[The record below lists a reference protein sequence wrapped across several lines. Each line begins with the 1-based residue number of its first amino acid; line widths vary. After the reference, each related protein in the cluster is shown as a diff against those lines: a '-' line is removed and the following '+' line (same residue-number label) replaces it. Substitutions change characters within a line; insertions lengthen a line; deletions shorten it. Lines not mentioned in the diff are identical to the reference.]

1 MDKITVIVTLYN
13 RLEYAR
19 NMILALLNQTKM
31 IDELIFA
38 DDGSKDDVKD
48 VIGDLIGR
56 CPFTIKKT
64 YQADLNFRA
73 ARSRNNGAREASGD
87 FLIFLDQ
94 DVIFSNDFIEKIYNA
109 RQKKKIICGRA
120 IFIEEHIKNSIQ
132 GEINKKGQLEF
143 DNLYDKYISKEEIED
158 IDKKFKKDILYKYLY
173 RMKLRGRGIKM
184 ASLIFA
190 VYKED
195 FIAINGF
202 DEKYVGWG
210 EEDDDFGNRFFKY
223 GGEVESIKYKRH
235 PIHMFHPSSP
245 SKKDLPNL
253 IYYKQRKKE
262 ISKTNYRAKYGYD
275 NILDKDEISI
285 EVIKEKI

>member
-1 MDKITVIVTLYN
+1 MEKITVIVTLYN

-48 VIGDLIGR
+48 VIGDLIER
-56 CPFTIKKT
+56 CSFTIKKT

-109 RQKKKIICGRA
+109 RQKKKMLCGRA
-120 IFIEEHIKNSIQ
+120 IFIEEGTKNSIQ
-132 GEINKKGQLEF
+132 DEITKKGQLDF
-143 DNLYDKYISKEEIED
+143 DNLYDKYISKEEIEEVE
-158 IDKKFKKDILYKYLY
+158 KKFKKDTLYKYLY
-173 RMKLRGRGIKM
+173 RMKLRSRGIKM

-190 VYKED
+190 VYRED

-223 GGEVESIKYKRH
+223 GGEVESIKYKKH

-253 IYYKQRKKE
+253 AYYKQRKKE
-262 ISKTNYRAKYGYD
+262 ISKTNYRTEYGYD

>member
-48 VIGDLIGR
+48 VIGDLIER

-94 DVIFSNDFIEKIYNA
+94 DVIFSNDFIEKIYNV
-109 RQKKKIICGRA
+109 RRKKKIICGRA
-120 IFIEEHIKNSIQ
+120 IFINENRKNSIQ
-132 GEINKKGQLEF
+132 LDIEKKKELNF
-143 DNLYDKYISKEEIED
+143 DSLYDKYITNREHKIMNSA
-158 IDKKFKKDILYKYLY
+158 FRKDILYKYLY
-173 RMKLRGRGIKM
+173 KIKLRSRGVKM

-190 VYKED
+190 IYKED

-223 GGEVESIKYKRH
+223 GGEVESIRYKRH
-235 PIHMFHPSSP
+235 PIHMYHPSSP

-262 ISKTNYRAKYGYD
+262 ISKRNYRAEYGYD
-275 NILDKDEISI
+275 NILDKDEISV
-285 EVIKEKI
+285 EVIKEKK

>member
-48 VIGDLIGR
+48 VIGDLIER

-158 IDKKFKKDILYKYLY
+158 IDKKFKKDTLYKYLY

-262 ISKTNYRAKYGYD
+262 ISKTNYRAEYGYD

>member
-48 VIGDLIGR
+48 VIGDLIER

-158 IDKKFKKDILYKYLY
+158 IDKKFKKDTLYKYLY

>member
-1 MDKITVIVTLYN
+1 MEKITVIVTLYN

-48 VIGDLIGR
+48 VIGDLIER

-73 ARSRNNGAREASGD
+73 ARSRNNGAREANGD

-120 IFIEEHIKNSIQ
+120 IFVEENIKNSIQ
-132 GEINKKGQLEF
+132 DEIIKNGQLNF
-143 DNLYDKYISKEEIED
+143 DDLYDRYITNEEHQLMNSA
-158 IDKKFKKDILYKYLY
+158 FRKDILYKYLY
-173 RMKLRGRGIKM
+173 KIKLRSRGIKM

-190 VYKED
+190 VYKKD

-202 DEKYVGWG
+202 DEKYIGWG

-253 IYYKQRKKE
+253 AYYRQRKKE
-262 ISKTNYRAKYGYD
+262 ISKTNYRAEYGYD

-285 EVIKEKI
+285 EMIKKKI